1 MFFLF
6 FMDKKGIRPIVSN
19 CIFMDSQ
26 PILKGGLNVQHKL
39 YLSEVDLNLYLHRL
53 LAYPTALTDKKGII
67 LDTNAMFAELAGAM
81 GAVGRS
87 VHALFPYDSMEVH
100 TEGDAH
106 PDPIQS
112 SSKQITVRRA
122 DGTESSMHCNA
133 YVAVSEEQEYQL
145 IVLHNHRANGLSLL
159 QQFAG
164 MFIKDVNLGVL
175 LIDNE
180 FTLVD
185 ISDTACRILG
195 VDKEQALNHSMDEVF
210 HIVPEEHRLVRR
222 TLLDGVIVRNYAAS
236 WTNNAERYELL
247 MDSNLIRDP
256 DGRIV
261 GAYVIFKDVTNL
273 RSLEQQVQ
281 RSDRLAMI
289 GQIAAGTAHEIRN
302 PLTSIKGFLQVLQ
315 KTFEQTGME
324 KEHGFTELMLSEID
338 RINELVNEFLLLSKP
353 RHVSY
358 DKTDMSAV
366 IREVLP
372 IINNQ
377 AVLHNVTIRYQSVY
391 QMPKVVADQGLLKQ
405 VFINLCKNGIEAMV
419 TGGTL
424 TLTER
429 VDTIG
434 QKVSVDIQDA
444 GPGIPAFLIDKI
456 FDPFFTTK
464 DNGTGLGLSVC
475 QRIIHDIGGSIRVS
489 SKGFGTTFTVT
500 MPYVIE

>member
-1 MFFLF
+1 MLHKLHLSET
-6 FMDKKGIRPIVSN
+6 D
-19 CIFMDSQ
+19 
-26 PILKGGLNVQHKL
+26 LKL
-39 YLSEVDLNLYLHRL
+39 YLHQL
-53 LAYPTALTDKKGII
+53 LARPAVWTDSTGTILESNGMFNNLMGIEELIGMQVNELFPNDPLVLEPGAPNESASSRLVTLRKGNG
-67 LDTNAMFAELAGAM
+67 TETQGY
-81 GAVGRS
+81 RS
-87 VHALFPYDSMEVH
+87 VYCAE
-100 TEGDAH
+100 TDA
-106 PDPIQS
+106 
-112 SSKQITVRRA
+112 
-122 DGTESSMHCNA
+122 
-133 YVAVSEEQEYQL
+133 QEYRL
-145 IVLHNHRANGLSLL
+145 IVLHDFSTGGLSLL

-164 MFIKDVNLGVL
+164 MFIKDVNMGVL
-175 LIDNE
+175 LIDSR

-185 ISDTACRILG
+185 ISQTACRILG
-195 VDKEQALNHSMDEVF
+195 VDKETAINRPVDEVF
-210 HIVPEEHRLVRR
+210 QVVPKEHRLVQR
-222 TLLDGVIVRNYAAS
+222 TLLDGVVVRNHAVS

-247 MDSNLIRDP
+247 MDSNLLKDE
-256 DGRIV
+256 GGHIV

-315 KTFEQTGME
+315 RTFMQTGME

-358 DKTDMSAV
+358 DRTDMSGV

-377 AVLHNVTIRYQSVY
+377 AVLHNVIIRYQSVY
-391 QMPKVVADQGLLKQ
+391 QMPEVIADQGLLKQ

-424 TLTER
+424 TVTER
-429 VDTIG
+429 LDVAE
-434 QKVSVDIQDA
+434 QKVHVDIHDA

-475 QRIIHDIGGSIRVS
+475 QRIIHDIGGHIRVS

-500 MPYVIE
+500 MPFVR

>member
-1 MFFLF
+1 MLHKIHLSEE
-6 FMDKKGIRPIVSN
+6 D
-19 CIFMDSQ
+19 
-26 PILKGGLNVQHKL
+26 LNFYLHKL
-39 YLSEVDLNLYLHRL
+39 F
-53 LAYPTALTDKKGII
+53 AYPAVLTDRNGII
-67 LDTNAMFAELAGAM
+67 LNSNAMFTSVTGAI
-81 GAVGRS
+81 GAKGMS
-87 VHALFPYDSMEVH
+87 VNPFFPNDPLESSLIDWN
-100 TEGDAH
+100 EGERL
-106 PDPIQS
+106 QS
-112 SSKQITVRRA
+112 SSTYVTVRGA
-122 DGTESSMHCNA
+122 DGTESQMHRSIHRVEA
-133 YVAVSEEQEYQL
+133 YGQENWLL
-145 IVLHNHRANGLSLL
+145 ILRDHRVGGLSLL

-175 LIDNE
+175 LIDNK

-195 VDKEQALNHSMDEVF
+195 VHKDSALNRSVDDVF
-210 HIVPEEHRLVRR
+210 RVVPEEHRLVRR
-222 TLLDGVIVRNYAAS
+222 NVLDGVVVRNYAVS

-247 MDSNLIRDP
+247 MDSNLIKDP
-256 DGRIV
+256 DGQIV

-315 KTFEQTGME
+315 RTFVHTGME
-324 KEHGFTELMLSEID
+324 KEHGFTELMLTEID

-358 DKTDMSAV
+358 DKTDMSGV
-366 IREVLP
+366 IRDVLP

-391 QMPKVVADQGLLKQ
+391 QMPKVIADQGLLKQ

-429 VDTIG
+429 VDAAE
-434 QKVSVDIQDA
+434 QKVSVDIHDA

-464 DNGTGLGLSVC
+464 DSGTGLGLSVC

-489 SKGFGTTFTVT
+489 SKGFGTTFTVS
-500 MPYVIE
+500 MPYIRE